1 MYNQRQHQPAES
13 IFDLEDLIY
22 PPYNRAIINQR
33 ATFFPRLPR
42 YYMLYFVHRLNT
54 DMFLDLS
61 IKNTVIIKLL
71 ACVIAAFFCW
81 HEKLKQNIICQSNR
95 LTPCVNAKRQLFCY
109 AMNYGYKC
117 LKICSFVDWGILK
130 NVLH

>member
-1 MYNQRQHQPAES
+1 
-13 IFDLEDLIY
+13 
-22 PPYNRAIINQR
+22 
-33 ATFFPRLPR
+33 
-42 YYMLYFVHRLNT
+42 MLYFVHRLDT

-71 ACVIAAFFCW
+71 ACVIAAFFVGT
-81 HEKLKQNIICQSNR
+81 KNFKQNIICQSNR

-117 LKICSFVDWGILK
+117 LKICSLLIGDIKKCPAL
-130 NVLH
+130 NLYQ